1 MNGSELR
8 SEFLQNA
15 SAVVKSVTDSG
26 QGLKD
31 NVIDFDNPDF
41 NPDNYSKTWDLA
53 RDIILASADA
63 IKIEARSTEG
73 IINSVCNGNIT
84 IPEAKELIAMLQM
97 KQNMDELPELLLKLE
112 ELEE

>member
-8 SEFLQNA
+8 ATFLKNA
-15 SAVVKSVTDSG
+15 EEVVVSVTNSATGKPDSV
-26 QGLKD
+26 LE
-31 NVIDFDNPDF
+31 NPLIDEEA
-41 NPDNYSKTWDLA
+41 YSKTWDLA